1 MLLSLHVKNL
11 ALIDEAEIEFTKGLN
26 ILSGETGAGKSILLG
41 SINLALGAKADKDCI
56 RSGADQAV
64 VEMVFQLEHDAQRR
78 RMEELELT
86 AEDDDI
92 VIVQRRISEKRSVCK
107 VCGETVTAK
116 QLSQLAEVLLHIHGQ
131 RDNQLLLHEKEQRAY
146 LDGYAGER
154 MQALQQQIK
163 EAYRTYCA
171 CREEELAVREKE
183 HAGERE
189 IALAQF
195 EVNEIE
201 QASLEAGEDE
211 ELERRYHKMMN
222 GRRIMEHVQ
231 RAYGMTGDG
240 ESQSAGMLIGAAV
253 MELRSAASID
263 GEAADLQEQ
272 LVNIDALLNDFNRD
286 LSTYI
291 SDMEF
296 DEQEFHAVETRLD
309 LINHLKSKYR
319 ADSIVQIQAYL
330 EKQRIY
336 LEQMSDFDAYKQ
348 RVRERMDQSKEAL
361 RALCA
366 EVSALRIKTA
376 GQLAEDLSAALQDLN
391 FLKAGVRIDVTPDE
405 THYTADGYDSVT
417 FMLSLNPGEP
427 YKPLS
432 AVASGGELSRIMLA
446 LKTLKADKDGI
457 DAMIFDEIDAGIS
470 GKTAWLVSEKLGL
483 LAKNSQ
489 VICIT
494 HLPQIAA
501 MADTHFVI
509 EKESK
514 EGRTVTQIDPVEDRA
529 LLEEL
534 ARMLGGGQI
543 TEAALQNA
551 AEMKQMAQEVKRNNG
566 HGKV

>member
-11 ALIDEAEIEFTKGLN
+11 ALIDEAEIEFAKGLN

-56 RSGADQAV
+56 RSGEEQAV
-64 VEMVFQLEHDAQRR
+64 IEMIFQLENDAQRR
-78 RMEELELT
+78 RLEELELT

-116 QLSQLAEVLLHIHGQ
+116 QLAQLAEVLLHIHGQ

-146 LDGYAGER
+146 LDGYAGAE
-154 MQALQQQIK
+154 MQSLSEQVR

-171 CREEELAVREKE
+171 CREEELQVQEKE

-195 EVNEIE
+195 EVSEIE
-201 QASLEAGEDE
+201 RASLTEGEDE
-211 ELERRYHKMMN
+211 ELERRYHKMLN
-222 GRRIMEHVQ
+222 GKKIMEHVQ
-231 RAYGMTGDG
+231 RVYGMTGDG
-240 ESQSAGMLIGAAV
+240 DSQSASMLIGAAA
-253 MELRSAASID
+253 MEMRSVAALD
-263 GEAADLQEQ
+263 EEASGLEEQ
-272 LVNIDALLNDFNRD
+272 LVNIDALLSDFNRE
-286 LSTYI
+286 LSDYI

-296 DEQEFHAVETRLD
+296 DEREFQEVETRLD
-309 LINHLKSKYR
+309 LINHMKSKYR
-319 ADSIVQIQAYL
+319 VDSIGQIQAYL
-330 EKQRIY
+330 EKQQAY
-336 LEQMSDFDAYKQ
+336 LEQMSDFDAYKK
-348 RVRERMDQSKEAL
+348 RVREKLMQSEKEL

-366 EVSALRIKTA
+366 RVSALRKKTA
-376 GQLAEDLSAALQDLN
+376 EMLAKELSIALQDLN
-391 FLKAGVRIDVTPDE
+391 FLKAGVQIEVVPDE
-405 THYTADGYDSVT
+405 EHYTADGYDRVT
-417 FMLSLNPGEP
+417 FLLSLNPGEP

-432 AVASGGELSRIMLA
+432 SVASGGELSRIMLA
-446 LKTLKADKDGI
+446 LKTLKADKEGI

-470 GKTAWLVSEKLGL
+470 GKTAWLVSEKLGA

-509 EKESK
+509 EKEAK
-514 EGRTVTQIDPVEDRA
+514 QGRTATRIHPVKEQA

-534 ARMLGGGQI
+534 ARMLGGDQI
-543 TEAALQNA
+543 TEAALTNA
-551 AEMKQMAQEVKRNNG
+551 AEMKRMAQEVKQ
-566 HGKV
+566 

>member
-56 RSGADQAV
+56 RSGAEQAV
-64 VEMVFQLEHDAQRR
+64 IEMVFQLENDAQRR
-78 RMEELELT
+78 RMKELELLT
-86 AEDDDI
+86 EDDDI

-116 QLSQLAEVLLHIHGQ
+116 QLAQLAEVLLHIHGQ

-146 LDGYAGER
+146 LDGYAGEK
-154 MQALQQQIK
+154 MQQLHQRLRA
-163 EAYRTYCA
+163 AYQTFCT
-171 CREEELAVREKE
+171 CRDEELAVREQE
-183 HAGERE
+183 HAGGRE

-201 QASLEAGEDE
+201 QAALVQGEDE

-240 ESQSAGMLIGAAV
+240 EQQSAGMLIGAAA
-253 MELRSAASID
+253 MELRSAASLD

-286 LSTYI
+286 LSAYI

-296 DEQEFHAVETRLD
+296 DEREFHEVETRLD
-309 LINHLKSKYR
+309 LINHLKSKYH
-319 ADSIVQIQAYL
+319 ADSIAQIQAYL
-330 EKQRIY
+330 EKQQAY

-348 RVRERMDQSKEAL
+348 RVRDKLVQSENAL
-361 RALCA
+361 RALCEEA
-366 EVSALRIKTA
+366 SALRTKTA
-376 GQLAEDLSAALQDLN
+376 GQLAGDLGAALQDLN

-509 EKESK
+509 EKETK
-514 EGRTVTQIDPVEDRA
+514 EGRTATKIYPVEDRT

-534 ARMLGGGQI
+534 ARMLGGDQI

-551 AEMKQMAQEVKRNNG
+551 AEMKRMAQEVKRREE
-566 HGKV
+566 

>member
-11 ALIDEAEIEFTKGLN
+11 ALIDEAEIEFTRGLN

-56 RSGADQAV
+56 RSGEEQAL
-64 VEMVFQLEHDAQRR
+64 VEMVFQLENDAQRR
-78 RMEELELT
+78 RLEELELQ
-86 AEDDDI
+86 AEEDGI

-116 QLSQLAEVLLHIHGQ
+116 QLAQLAEVLLHIHGQ

-146 LDGYAGER
+146 LDGYAGAR
-154 MQALQQQIK
+154 MQSLSEQLR
-163 EAYRTYCA
+163 EAYRVFCT
-171 CREEELAVREKE
+171 CREEELAVQEKE

-195 EVNEIE
+195 EVSELE
-201 QASLEAGEDE
+201 QAALTEGEDE

-222 GRRIMEHVQ
+222 GKKIMEHVQ
-231 RAYGMTGDG
+231 RVYGITGDG
-240 ESQSAGMLIGAAV
+240 ESGNAGMLIGTAV
-253 MELRSAASID
+253 MEMRSVAALD
-263 GEAADLQEQ
+263 GEASGLEEQ
-272 LVNIDALLNDFNRD
+272 LANIDALLGDFNRE
-286 LSTYI
+286 LSDYI

-296 DEQEFHAVETRLD
+296 DEREFHEVETRLD
-309 LINHLKSKYR
+309 LINHLKSKYH
-319 ADSIVQIQAYL
+319 ADSIGQLHAYL
-330 EKQRIY
+330 EKQQIY

-348 RVRERMDQSKEAL
+348 RAREKLMQSEREL
-361 RALCA
+361 RALCE
-366 EVSALRIKTA
+366 EVSALRKETA
-376 GQLAEDLSAALQDLN
+376 QQLAKQLSEALRELN
-391 FLKAGVRIDVTPDE
+391 FLQAGVRIDVTPE
-405 THYTADGYDSVT
+405 EGRYTAEGYDRIL
-417 FMLSLNPGEP
+417 FQLSLNPGEP

-432 AVASGGELSRIMLA
+432 TVASGGELSRIMLA

-470 GKTAWLVSEKLGL
+470 GKTAWLVSEKLGA

-509 EKESK
+509 AKETR
-514 EGRTVTQIDPVEDRA
+514 EGRTVTRIEPVEEQA

-534 ARMLGGGQI
+534 ARMLGGGQM
-543 TEAALQNA
+543 TEAALTNA
-551 AEMKQMAQEVKRNNG
+551 AEMKRMAQEVK
-566 HGKV
+566 HK

>member
-56 RSGADQAV
+56 RSGAEQAV
-64 VEMVFQLEHDAQRR
+64 IEMVFQLENDVQRR
-78 RMEELELT
+78 RMEELELSP
-86 AEDDDI
+86 EDGGI

-146 LDGYAGER
+146 LDGYAGEK
-154 MQALQQQIK
+154 MQPLLHQVK
-163 EAYRTYCA
+163 EAYAAYCA
-171 CREEELAVREKE
+171 CREEELAVSEQE

-201 QASLEAGEDE
+201 QAALMPGEDE

-240 ESQSAGMLIGAAV
+240 ESQSAGMLIGAAAV
-253 MELRSAASID
+253 ELRSAASLD
-263 GEAADLQEQ
+263 GDAAELQEQ

-286 LSTYI
+286 LSAYI

-296 DEQEFHAVETRLD
+296 DEREFHEVETRLD
-309 LINHLKSKYR
+309 LINHLKSKYH
-319 ADSIVQIQAYL
+319 ADSIAQIQAYL
-330 EKQRIY
+330 EKQQTY
-336 LEQMSDFDAYKQ
+336 LEQMSDFDAYKE
-348 RVRERMDQSKEAL
+348 RVRERLKQSEKAL
-361 RALCA
+361 HELCS

-376 GQLAEDLSAALQDLN
+376 GQLAGDLSAALQGLN
-391 FLKAGVRIDVTPDE
+391 FLQAGVRIDVTPDE
-405 THYTADGYDSVT
+405 THCTADGCDGVV

-446 LKTLKADKDGI
+446 LKTMKADKDGI

-509 EKESK
+509 EKETK
-514 EGRTVTQIDPVEDRA
+514 EGRTATRIYPVEDQT
-529 LLEEL
+529 LLKEL
-534 ARMLGGGQI
+534 ARMLGGDQI

-551 AEMKQMAQEVKRNNG
+551 AEMKRMAQEVKRREE
-566 HGKV
+566 

>member
-56 RSGADQAV
+56 RSGAEQADI
-64 VEMVFQLEHDAQRR
+64 ELVFQLENDAQRR
-78 RMEELELT
+78 RLQELELT
-86 AEDDDI
+86 AEEDDL
-92 VIVQRRISEKRSVCK
+92 VIVKRRISEKRSVCK

-116 QLSQLAEVLLHIHGQ
+116 QLGQLAEVLLHIHGQ

-146 LDGYAGER
+146 LDGYAGVQ
-154 MQALQQQIK
+154 MQTLSKQVR

-171 CREEELAVREKE
+171 CSEEELEVREKE

-195 EVNEIE
+195 EVSEIE
-201 QASLEAGEDE
+201 QAALKDGEDE
-211 ELERRYHKMMN
+211 ELERRYHKMLN

-231 RAYGMTGDG
+231 RAYGMTGD
-240 ESQSAGMLIGAAV
+240 SDTQSAGMLIGAAA
-253 MELRSAASID
+253 MELRSAASLD
-263 GEAADLQEQ
+263 EEAADLQEQ

-286 LSTYI
+286 LSSYI

-296 DEQEFHAVETRLD
+296 DEREFREVETRLD
-309 LINHLKSKYR
+309 LINHLKNKYH
-319 ADSIVQIQAYL
+319 ADSIGRIREYL
-330 EKQRIY
+330 EKQQAY

-348 RVRERMDQSKEAL
+348 RVREKLIQSEKEL
-361 RALCA
+361 RALCG
-366 EVSALRIKTA
+366 EVSALRKKTA
-376 GQLAEDLSAALQDLN
+376 ERLSEELAAALQDLN
-391 FLKAGVRIDVTPDE
+391 FLQAGVRIDVEPDE
-405 THYTADGYDSVT
+405 MHYTADGYDRVI

-432 AVASGGELSRIMLA
+432 GVASGGELSRIMLA
-446 LKTLKADKDGI
+446 MKTLKADKDGI

-470 GKTAWLVSEKLGL
+470 GKTAWLVSEKLGA

-509 EKESK
+509 AKETK
-514 EGRTVTQIDPVEDRA
+514 EGRTATKIEPVEDRA
-529 LLEEL
+529 LLDEL
-534 ARMLGGGQI
+534 ARMLGGDKI
-543 TEAALQNA
+543 TDAALKNA
-551 AEMKQMAQEVKRNNG
+551 AEMKRMAGEVKQRP
-566 HGKV
+566 

>member
-41 SINLALGAKADKDCI
+41 SINLALGAKADRDCI
-56 RSGADQAV
+56 RSGSEQAV
-64 VEMVFQLEHDAQRR
+64 IEMVFQLENDAQRR
-78 RMEELELT
+78 CMEELELT
-86 AEDDDI
+86 AEDGDL

-116 QLSQLAEVLLHIHGQ
+116 QLSMLSGVLLHIHGQ
-131 RDNQLLLHEKEQRAY
+131 RDNQLLLQEKEQRAY
-146 LDGYAGER
+146 LDGYAGEN
-154 MQALQQQIK
+154 MQALLKQLK
-163 EAYRTYCA
+163 DVYRAYCA
-171 CREEELAVREKE
+171 CRDEELAVREKE

-195 EVNEIE
+195 EVTEIE
-201 QASLEAGEDE
+201 QAALREGEDE
-211 ELERRYHKMMN
+211 ELERRYHKMLN
-222 GRRIMEHVQ
+222 GKRIMEHVQ

-240 ESQSAGMLIGAAV
+240 EMQSADMLVGAAV
-253 MELRSAASID
+253 MELRSAASLD
-263 GEAADLQEQ
+263 EEALDLQEQ

-286 LSTYI
+286 LSAYI

-296 DEQEFHAVETRLD
+296 DEREFHETESRLD
-309 LINHLKSKYR
+309 LINHLKNKYH
-319 ADSIVQIQAYL
+319 ADSIAQIQDYL
-330 EKQRIY
+330 MKQQAY
-336 LEQMSDFDAYKQ
+336 LEQMSDFDAYKK
-348 RVRERMDQSKEAL
+348 RVGEKMVQAEKEL
-361 RALCA
+361 SALCA
-366 EVSALRIKTA
+366 EVSALRSKTA
-376 GQLAEDLSAALQDLN
+376 VQLAGNLSAALQDLN
-391 FLKAGVRIDVTPDE
+391 FLKAGVRIDVTPDG

-432 AVASGGELSRIMLA
+432 SVASGGELSRIMLA

-470 GKTAWLVSEKLGL
+470 GKTAWLVSEKLGM

-509 EKESK
+509 EKETK
-514 EGRTVTQIDPVEDRA
+514 EGRTATTIYPVEDEA
-529 LLEEL
+529 LLDEL
-534 ARMLGGGQI
+534 ARMLGGDQI
-543 TEAALQNA
+543 TEAARSNA
-551 AEMKQMAQEVKRNNG
+551 AEMKRMAQEVKCREG
-566 HGKV
+566 

>member
-64 VEMVFQLEHDAQRR
+64 IEMVFQLDNDVQRR
-78 RMEELELT
+78 RLEDLELT

-92 VIVQRRISEKRSVCK
+92 VIIQRRIAEKRSVCK

-116 QLSQLAEVLLHIHGQ
+116 QLASLAEVLLHIHGQ

-146 LDGYAGER
+146 LDGYAGVQ
-154 MQALQQQIK
+154 MQSLSEK
-163 EAYRTYCA
+163 MREAYRIYCA
-171 CREEELAVREKE
+171 CSEEELQVREKE

-195 EVNEIE
+195 EVTEIE
-201 QASLEAGEDE
+201 QAALTQGEDE

-222 GRRIMEHVQ
+222 GKKIMEHVQ
-231 RAYGMTGDG
+231 RAYGMTGDSDSG
-240 ESQSAGMLIGAAV
+240 SAGMLIGAAA
-253 MELRSAASID
+253 MEMKSVASLD
-263 GEAADLQEQ
+263 REASDLQEQ
-272 LVNIDALLNDFNRD
+272 LDHIDALLSDFNRD
-286 LSTYI
+286 LSDYI

-296 DEQEFHAVETRLD
+296 DEREFHEVEERLD
-309 LINHLKSKYR
+309 LINHLKSKYH
-319 ADSIVQIQAYL
+319 ADSIEQIQAYM
-330 EKQRIY
+330 EKQQTY

-348 RVRERMDQSKEAL
+348 RVREKLMQSKEAL
-361 RALCA
+361 NALCEKA
-366 EVSALRIKTA
+366 SALRKKTA
-376 GQLAEDLSAALQDLN
+376 DKLAKELCKALQELN
-391 FLKAGVRIDVTPDE
+391 FLKAGVRIDVEPE
-405 THYTADGYDSVT
+405 EEHYTANGYDRVT

-432 AVASGGELSRIMLA
+432 SVASGGELSRIMLA

-470 GKTAWLVSEKLGL
+470 GKTAWLVSEKLGT
-483 LAKNSQ
+483 LARNSQ

-509 EKESK
+509 TKESK
-514 EGRTVTQIDPVEDRA
+514 EGRTATRIDPVEEQA
-529 LLEEL
+529 LLDEL
-534 ARMLGGGQI
+534 ARMLGGDQI
-543 TEAALQNA
+543 TEAARTNA
-551 AEMKQMAQEVKRNNG
+551 AEMKRMAQEVKL
-566 HGKV
+566 KQ

>member
-11 ALIDEAEIEFTKGLN
+11 ALIDEAEIEFTRGLN

-56 RSGADQAV
+56 RSGAEQAV
-64 VEMVFQLEHDAQRR
+64 VEMVFQLENDLQRR
-78 RMEELELT
+78 RLEELELT
-86 AEDDDI
+86 AEEDGI

-116 QLSQLAEVLLHIHGQ
+116 QLAQLAEVLLHIHGQ

-146 LDGYAGER
+146 LDGYAGAQ
-154 MQALQQQIK
+154 MQSLSEQMR
-163 EAYRTYCA
+163 EAYRSFCA
-171 CREEELAVREKE
+171 CRDEELAVQEKE
-183 HAGERE
+183 DAGERE

-195 EVNEIE
+195 EVSEIE
-201 QASLEAGEDE
+201 QAALTEGEDE

-222 GRRIMEHVQ
+222 GKKIMEHVQ
-231 RAYGMTGDG
+231 RAYSVTGDG
-240 ESQSAGMLIGAAV
+240 ESGNAGTLIGAAV
-253 MELRSAASID
+253 MEMRSVAALD
-263 GEAADLQEQ
+263 VEASGLEEQ
-272 LVNIDALLNDFNRD
+272 LANIDALLSDFNRD
-286 LSTYI
+286 LSDYI

-296 DEQEFHAVETRLD
+296 DEREFHEVETRLD
-309 LINHLKSKYR
+309 LINHLKSKYH
-319 ADSIVQIQAYL
+319 ADSIGQIHAYL
-330 EKQRIY
+330 EKQQTY

-348 RVRERMDQSKEAL
+348 RVREKRMQSEREL
-361 RALCA
+361 RALCEA
-366 EVSALRIKTA
+366 VSALRKKTA
-376 GQLAEDLSAALQDLN
+376 QQLAKELSAALQELN
-391 FLKAGVRIDVTPDE
+391 FLQAGVQIDVAPE
-405 THYTADGYDSVT
+405 EGRYTADGYDRIT
-417 FMLSLNPGEP
+417 FQLSLNPGEP

-432 AVASGGELSRIMLA
+432 TVASGGELSRIMLA

-470 GKTAWLVSEKLGL
+470 GKTAWLVSEKLGA
-483 LAKNSQ
+483 LARNSQ

-509 EKESK
+509 VKETK
-514 EGRTVTQIDPVEDRA
+514 DGRTVTRIDLVEEQA

-543 TEAALQNA
+543 TEAALTNA
-551 AEMKQMAQEVKRNNG
+551 AEMKRMAQEVKQG
-566 HGKV
+566 

>member
-56 RSGADQAV
+56 RSGAEQAV
-64 VEMVFQLEHDAQRR
+64 IEMVFQLENDAQRR
-78 RMEELELT
+78 RMKELELLT
-86 AEDDDI
+86 EDDDI

-116 QLSQLAEVLLHIHGQ
+116 QLVQLAEVLLHIHGQ

-146 LDGYAGER
+146 LDDYAGEK
-154 MQALQQQIK
+154 MQQLQQRMR
-163 EAYRTYCA
+163 EAYHTYCT
-171 CREEELAVREKE
+171 CRDEELAVREQE
-183 HAGERE
+183 HAGGRE

-195 EVNEIE
+195 EVSEIE
-201 QASLEAGEDE
+201 QAALVQGEDE

-240 ESQSAGMLIGAAV
+240 EQQSAGMLIGAAA
-253 MELRSAASID
+253 MELRSAASLD

-286 LSTYI
+286 LSAYI

-296 DEQEFHAVETRLD
+296 DEREFHEVETRLD
-309 LINHLKSKYR
+309 LINHLKSKYH
-319 ADSIVQIQAYL
+319 ADSIAQIQAYL
-330 EKQRIY
+330 EKQQAY

-348 RVRERMDQSKEAL
+348 RVRDKLVQSENAL
-361 RALCA
+361 RALCEEA
-366 EVSALRIKTA
+366 SALRTKTA
-376 GQLAEDLSAALQDLN
+376 EQLAEDLGAALQDLN

-509 EKESK
+509 EKETK
-514 EGRTVTQIDPVEDRA
+514 EGRTATKIYPVEDRA

-534 ARMLGGGQI
+534 ARMLGGDQI

-551 AEMKQMAQEVKRNNG
+551 AEMKRMAQEVKLR
-566 HGKV
+566 KE